1 MFKVSGEP
9 PELVLVAD
17 DDDDMRCL
25 VSATLQAEGY
35 STLEA
40 CDGAELLELLRRAFD
55 EPALRPD
62 VLVTDVRMPRLSG
75 LGVLDALRRAH
86 WTLPV
91 VMMTVV
97 TDESIHNVARRLGAA
112 RVLRKPFEADDLLTA
127 VRDAKRGDNAW
138 TT

>member
-1 MFKVSGEP
+1 MYDVTGKP
-9 PELVLVAD
+9 MLVLVAD

-25 VSATLQAEGY
+25 VAATLQAEGY
-35 STLEA
+35 ATMEA
-40 CDGAELLELLRRAFD
+40 RDGAELLDLLRRAFD

-86 WTLPV
+86 WSLPV

-97 TDESIHNVARRLGAA
+97 TDESIHSVARRLGAA
-112 RVLRKPFEADDLLTA
+112 GVLHKPFDPSDLLA
-127 VRDAKRGDNAW
+127 AIRSAQSESHSERR
-138 TT
+138 